1 MLQSL
6 ESGATGEPQLFKERQ
21 YLLEDFEELHRYT
34 IQQSMA
40 SAIDAA
46 NPSFDF
52 LKQFAFISL
61 SYCPE
66 SAGNPS
72 TSFKLLSAQLVD
84 NPVPNTSLGAG
95 FAAFRPLADE
105 GDNEFRGEPGYQ
117 GTLLCYC
124 QYPHVPFFRYK
135 LTVLR
140 RDQQPT

>member
-84 NPVPNTSLGAG
+84 NPSPGPNTSLGAS

-105 GDNEFRGEPGYQ
+105 GDNEFRGSP
-117 GTLLCYC
+117 
-124 QYPHVPFFRYK
+124 VIKAPFFAIIVSILMY
-135 LTVLR
+135 LSSDTN
-140 RDQQPT
+140 